1 MVTRLVTAV
10 SLYGPKTRE
19 FGRLLENVQQ
29 ICGEHLGQAFRPYAL
44 EQIHG
49 TVIRLD
55 GMAGPAGGPPV
66 NQRWLDRTG
75 TGRAMDLARAL
86 DILAAGLTPPVRIQV
101 GGFAPGAAAAF
112 TSRGQLPCERM
123 FSAQGKAL
131 VLVGWPV
138 STVRHGLSQRPLD
151 DLRHRM
157 ADAGVWHWYHD
168 SPQDIDNDLHLV
180 IGHHD
185 GAPAADVT
193 GAVGSVRRLL
203 HRVLRGVEVPVAP
216 HHRAENL
223 RRQRAQQVLGP
234 GRGHGALRGPVRR
247 GSRPPAGHRPRSGR

>member
-1 MVTRLVTAV
+1 VDTRLVTAV
-10 SLYGPKTRE
+10 ALYGPKAGE
-19 FGRLLENVQQ
+19 FRHLLETVQG
-29 ICGEHLGQAFRPYAL
+29 ICGQWLGDAFRPYTL

-66 NQRWLDRTG
+66 NQRWLERTG
-75 TGRAMDLARAL
+75 RGQAMDLARAL

-101 GGFAPGAAAAF
+101 GGFDPGVPAAF

-168 SPQDIDNDLHLV
+168 SPQDVDNDLHLV
-180 IGHHD
+180 VGHCD
-185 GAPAADVT
+185 GAPAGRIN
-193 GAVGSVRRLL
+193 GAVGAVCDHLAG
-203 HRVLRGVEVPVAP
+203 HPVEVDV
-216 HHRAENL
+216 
-223 RRQRAQQVLGP
+223 
-234 GRGHGALRGPVRR
+234 GADQITIIASDSPTLT
-247 GSRPPAGHRPRSGR
+247 PATFAARLPADPAAVEGLYR